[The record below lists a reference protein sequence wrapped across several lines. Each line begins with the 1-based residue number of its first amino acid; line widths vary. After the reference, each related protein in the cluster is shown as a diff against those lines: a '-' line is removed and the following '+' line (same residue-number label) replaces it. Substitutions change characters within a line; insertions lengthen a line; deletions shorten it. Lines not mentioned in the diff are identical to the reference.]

1 MAKRHPFKK
10 TKPGEP
16 IPVTARQLESFMLEH
31 NGRFN
36 SRDYDK
42 LERMELTESPV
53 RDAIVALQAERDDI
67 GAKIYDPDQVREIL
81 EELTNQ
87 LDSLA
92 DKMKGADS
100 WQKDQLVRKLVT
112 NLEINN
118 KNEVSFRWKKP
129 LENVFNQA
137 LKNRTRFISRRLRGV
152 ADKSHTPKCANYFS
166 KMSSRATFTPV
177 NFR

>member
-1 MAKRHPFKK
+1 MGK
-10 TKPGEP
+10 E
-16 IPVTARQLESFMLEH
+16 QLEEYRNDIATLQTE
-31 NGRFN
+31 
-36 SRDYDK
+36 RD
-42 LERMELTESPV
+42 EI
-53 RDAIVALQAERDDI
+53 DAI
-67 GAKIYDPDQVREIL
+67 IYDPDQVREIL

-92 DKMKGADS
+92 DKMKSADS

-137 LKNRTRFISRRLRGV
+137 LKNRTRFG
-152 ADKSHTPKCANYFS
+152 APD
-166 KMSSRATFTPV
+166 
-177 NFR
+177 

>member
-1 MAKRHPFKK
+1 MATQGAPYGRRKERNVRHNELLEEKLRVNAAIKAKKRAQGELAQAFIDLGKDAPEEAKK
-10 TKPGEP
+10 LVKE
-16 IPVTARQLESFMLEH
+16 QMNEC
-31 NGRFN
+31 
-36 SRDYDK
+36 
-42 LERMELTESPV
+42 
-53 RDAIVALQAERDDI
+53 RDAIAALQAERDDI
-67 GAKIYDPDQVREIL
+67 SAKTYDPDQVREIL

-92 DKMKGADS
+92 DKMKSADS

-137 LKNRTRFISRRLRGV
+137 LKNRTRIG
-152 ADKSHTPKCANYFS
+152 APD
-166 KMSSRATFTPV
+166 
-177 NFR
+177 

>member
-1 MAKRHPFKK
+1 MNAHKDNLS
-10 TKPGEP
+10 T
-16 IPVTARQLESFMLEH
+16 
-31 NGRFN
+31 
-36 SRDYDK
+36 RDYEK
-42 LERMELTESPV
+42 FKRMELVDSPV
-53 RDAIVALQAERDDI
+53 RDAIAALQAERDDI
-67 GAKIYDPDQVREIL
+67 SAKIYDPDQVREIL

-92 DKMKGADS
+92 DKMKSADS

-137 LKNRTRFISRRLRGV
+137 LKNRTSLVQLTRLSFAEQSFPPGVDSQTKMQAFLLARTPTAVELRSRLI
-152 ADKSHTPKCANYFS
+152 
-166 KMSSRATFTPV
+166 
-177 NFR
+177 